1 MCESHGCWR
10 HIQKNMRKVSE
21 HNFGPWGG
29 NLNKKNLQ
37 KFKSPSGYLK
47 WGVGVGGGEEGQSF
61 KLINASCLQ

>member
-1 MCESHGCWR
+1 
-10 HIQKNMRKVSE
+10 MRKVSE

-47 WGVGVGGGEEGQSF
+47 WGVGVGVGGGGGRS
-61 KLINASCLQ
+61 KLQIDQCIMLTVIG